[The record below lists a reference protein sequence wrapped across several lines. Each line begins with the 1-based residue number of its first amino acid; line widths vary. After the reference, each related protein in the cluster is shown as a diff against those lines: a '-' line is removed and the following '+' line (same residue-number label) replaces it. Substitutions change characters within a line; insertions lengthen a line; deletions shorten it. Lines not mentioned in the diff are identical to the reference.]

1 MMKLRIVVWIMALAM
16 AVNASAQEPELK
28 VKPSGRILFDAAY
41 VHAQQQE
48 DKLKGGGR
56 YSRYALRS
64 RFYLWPV
71 ERQD

>member
-1 MMKLRIVVWIMALAM
+1 MMKLRIVVWLITLAM

-48 DKLKGGGR
+48 DKLKGG
-56 YSRYALRS
+56 Y
-64 RFYLWPV
+64 P
-71 ERQD
+71 